1 VARRAGWIV
10 EPPDRHDEG
19 VSMFD
24 STTAQRRIGRFAWA
38 MAWFGLVA
46 GQFHAMAR
54 HQTADGKGDLG
65 MWTTRVW
72 SDPGRKLF
80 APLLDWAS
88 PDVVYVTWG
97 KIWLPVFL
105 AFTLCAFVV
114 HRRRRPAGFEKWA
127 WRIALVGYVGATAS
141 VVAEYWTQWT
151 SVDQDLVDAVF
162 LVTVPFLLITIVGST
177 LLGIAL
183 LRRGFRP
190 LAPAWLLTLTIP
202 ALVAISMVTSLG
214 NVALPI
220 AFAFGILG
228 RRIGVAQDHRSEVA
242 APVAA

>member
-1 VARRAGWIV
+1 
-10 EPPDRHDEG
+10 
-19 VSMFD
+19 MFD
-24 STTAQRRIGRFAWA
+24 TIQTQRRIGRLAWT

-54 HQTADGKGDLG
+54 HQTADGKGDLHL
-65 MWTTRVW
+65 WTTRVW

-88 PDVVYVTWG
+88 PDVVYVTWV

-114 HRRRRPAGFEKWA
+114 HRRRQPVGFERWA
-127 WRIALVGYVGATAS
+127 WRIALTGYAAATLA
-141 VVAEYWTQWT
+141 VAAEYWTQWT
-151 SVDQDLVDAVF
+151 SVDQGLVDGVF
-162 LVTVPFLLITIVGST
+162 PFTILAMLTTMIGST
-177 LLGIAL
+177 MLGISL

-190 LAPAWLLTLTIP
+190 RVPAVLLS
-202 ALVAISMVTSLG
+202 VAIPGLVLITMVTSQG
-214 NVALPI
+214 SAALPI

-228 RRIGVAQDHRSEVA
+228 RRIAAAEAQPSEVVD
-242 APVAA
+242 APVSA

>member
-1 VARRAGWIV
+1 
-10 EPPDRHDEG
+10 
-19 VSMFD
+19 MFD
-24 STTAQRRIGRFAWA
+24 SITAQRRIGRFAWA

-54 HQTADGKGDLG
+54 HQTADGKGDLE

-97 KIWLPVFL
+97 KIWLPVFV
-105 AFTLCAFVV
+105 AFTLCAFAI
-114 HRRRRPAGFEKWA
+114 HRRRRPVGFEKWA

-141 VVAEYWTQWT
+141 VFAEYWTQWT
-151 SVDQDLVDAVF
+151 SVDQDLVDTVF
-162 LVTVPFLLITIVGST
+162 VATVPFLLITMIGST

-183 LRRGFRP
+183 LRRGIRP
-190 LAPAWLLTLTIP
+190 KLPAVLL
-202 ALVAISMVTSLG
+202 ALVIPGLIAISMVTSLG
-214 NVALPI
+214 NVVLPI

-228 RRIGVAQDHRSEVA
+228 RQMAAERDQPSAVA

>member
-1 VARRAGWIV
+1 
-10 EPPDRHDEG
+10 
-19 VSMFD
+19 MFD
-24 STTAQRRIGRFAWA
+24 SITAQRRIGRFAWA

-46 GQFHAMAR
+46 GQLHAMAR
-54 HQTADGKGDLG
+54 HQTADGKGDLE

-97 KIWLPVFL
+97 KIWLPVFV
-105 AFTLCAFVV
+105 AFTLCAFAL
-114 HRRRRPAGFEKWA
+114 HRRRRPVGFEKWA

-141 VVAEYWTQWT
+141 VFAEYWTQWT
-151 SVDQDLVDAVF
+151 SVDQDLVDTVF
-162 LVTVPFLLITIVGST
+162 VATVPFLLITMIGST

-183 LRRGFRP
+183 LRRGIRP
-190 LAPAWLLTLTIP
+190 KLPAVLL
-202 ALVAISMVTSLG
+202 ALVIPGLIAISMVTSLG
-214 NVALPI
+214 NVVLPI

-228 RRIGVAQDHRSEVA
+228 RQMAAERDQPSEVA

>member
-1 VARRAGWIV
+1 
-10 EPPDRHDEG
+10 
-19 VSMFD
+19 MFD
-24 STTAQRRIGRFAWA
+24 SSTSQRRIGRFAWV

-46 GQFHAMAR
+46 GQLHAMAR
-54 HQTADGKGDLG
+54 HQTVDGKGDLA

-80 APLLDWAS
+80 APLLDWAN

-105 AFTLCAFVV
+105 GFTLCAFLV
-114 HRRRRPAGFEKWA
+114 HRRRGPVGFEKWA

-141 VVAEYWTQWT
+141 VFAEYWTQWT
-151 SVDQDLVDAVF
+151 SVDQGLIDGVF

-177 LLGIAL
+177 LLGISL

-190 LAPAWLLTLTIP
+190 LAPAWLLALAIP
-202 ALVAISMVTSLG
+202 ELVAISTVTSLG

-228 RRIGVAQDHRSEVA
+228 RRIGVERDQRAQLA

>member
-1 VARRAGWIV
+1 
-10 EPPDRHDEG
+10 
-19 VSMFD
+19 MFD
-24 STTAQRRIGRFAWA
+24 SITAQRRIGRFAWA

-54 HQTADGKGDLG
+54 HQTADGKGDLE

-97 KIWLPVFL
+97 KIWLPVFV
-105 AFTLCAFVV
+105 AFTLCAFAL
-114 HRRRRPAGFEKWA
+114 HRRRRPVGFEKWA

-141 VVAEYWTQWT
+141 VFAEYWTQWT
-151 SVDQDLVDAVF
+151 SVDQDLVDTVF
-162 LVTVPFLLITIVGST
+162 VATVPFLLITMIGST

-183 LRRGFRP
+183 LRRGIRP
-190 LAPAWLLTLTIP
+190 KLPAVLL
-202 ALVAISMVTSLG
+202 ALVIPGLIAISMVTSLG
-214 NVALPI
+214 NVVLPI

-228 RRIGVAQDHRSEVA
+228 RQMAAERDQPSEVA